1 MSLSFLFLSHLSW
14 KMKHQVLNRLSRL
27 FTSTSTSSAAPHPEH
42 TTVKPKKACDGTA
55 THKKHRW
62 STLGI
67 GKKTSK
73 RSSIPV
79 GEWFSTPT
87 TEQDKNRDSV
97 IASSPVNVGCY
108 YDEKVE
114 IIVPSASINSFL
126 TATSMNSGFQHAPF
140 YFSSPSLSPQHEVDE
155 QLHTPRTSI
164 DEQEM
169 QQKQEKTVG
178 LATMVN
184 HILSDAF
191 VVADQD
197 IFDRDDFYE

>member
-1 MSLSFLFLSHLSW
+1 
-14 KMKHQVLNRLSRL
+14 MKHQFVNRLSRL
-27 FTSTSTSSAAPHPEH
+27 FTSTSTSSTHHQQQQPQELN
-42 TTVKPKKACDGTA
+42 TVEQKKPCDGTA
-55 THKKHRW
+55 TYKKHRW

-67 GKKTSK
+67 GKKTK
-73 RSSIPV
+73 HNSIPV
-79 GEWFSTPT
+79 GEWFSSPI
-87 TEQDKNRDSV
+87 EKDKNRDSA

-169 QQKQEKTVG
+169 LQKQEKTVG

-197 IFDRDDFYE
+197 IFDRDDFYD

>member
-1 MSLSFLFLSHLSW
+1 
-14 KMKHQVLNRLSRL
+14 MKHQVLNRLSRL
-27 FTSTSTSSAAPHPEH
+27 FTSTSTTTASAVNHHQDH
-42 TTVKPKKACDGTA
+42 TTVKQKKPCEGTA

-67 GKKTSK
+67 GKKSK
-73 RSSIPV
+73 RNSIPV
-79 GEWFSTPT
+79 GEWFSTPI
-87 TEQDKNRDSV
+87 EKDKNRDSV
-97 IASSPVNVGCY
+97 IASSPVNVG
-108 YDEKVE
+108 
-114 IIVPSASINSFL
+114 
-126 TATSMNSGFQHAPF
+126 GFQHAPF

-164 DEQEM
+164 DEHEM

-197 IFDRDDFYE
+197 IFDRDDFYD

>member
-1 MSLSFLFLSHLSW
+1 
-14 KMKHQVLNRLSRL
+14 MKHQFVNRLSRL
-27 FTSTSTSSAAPHPEH
+27 FTSTSTSSTHHQQQQPQELN
-42 TTVKPKKACDGTA
+42 TVKPKKSCDGTA
-55 THKKHRW
+55 TYKKHRW

-67 GKKTSK
+67 GKKTK
-73 RSSIPV
+73 RNSIPV
-79 GEWFSTPT
+79 GEWFSSPI
-87 TEQDKNRDSV
+87 ERDKNRDSA

-140 YFSSPSLSPQHEVDE
+140 YFSSPSLSPQHE
-155 QLHTPRTSI
+155 
-164 DEQEM
+164 
-169 QQKQEKTVG
+169 QKQEKTVG

-197 IFDRDDFYE
+197 IFDRDDFYD